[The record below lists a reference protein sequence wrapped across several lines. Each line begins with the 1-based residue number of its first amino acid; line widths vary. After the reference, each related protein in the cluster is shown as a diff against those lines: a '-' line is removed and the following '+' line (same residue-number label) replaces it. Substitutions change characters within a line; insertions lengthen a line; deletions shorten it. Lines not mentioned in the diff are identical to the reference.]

1 MPEKLYELPNSL
13 EAERAVLGAGILSR
27 EALGSAIE
35 ILQPEDFYNS
45 DNAHIWAVLLEMYSQ
60 NKPIDF
66 ITVSEE
72 LTNRKVFER
81 LGGSEFLA
89 GLVDKIWTT
98 ANIIYHAEIVKT
110 HALRRRL
117 IEAGNRIIN
126 LSYRYEIESQEI
138 INEVEKIIFE
148 AVQSKKSSDFKSL
161 SELIAP
167 AFKKVEDAYKNSGQ
181 KIAGFPSGF
190 ADLDNYITGFQ
201 KGSLNILA
209 ARPSMGKTALALNIA
224 QFGGGDDN
232 NPYILIFSLEMSAE
246 QLVRR
251 MFAAEAL
258 INMSAMN
265 HGAMDAEDWQRL
277 NEAAKFL
284 TRKNIYI
291 NDESDLNI
299 LDFRTKCRR
308 FKNQHPEL
316 ALIIVDYLQLMS
328 VGNHRPDSRQQE
340 VSEISRML
348 KIVAREV
355 DCPVIALS
363 QLSRETEKRSE
374 KKPQLSDLRDS
385 GAIEQDADI
394 VMLLYRE
401 DYYTEQAKAEQN
413 SELDSKTELR
423 LAKNRNGNT
432 GTIKLIFQREFTRFV
447 SEADFNNFGG

>member
-1 MPEKLYELPNSL
+1 M
-13 EAERAVLGAGILSR
+13 
-27 EALGSAIE
+27 
-35 ILQPEDFYNS
+35 
-45 DNAHIWAVLLEMYSQ
+45 
-60 NKPIDF
+60 
-66 ITVSEE
+66 
-72 LTNRKVFER
+72 
-81 LGGSEFLA
+81 
-89 GLVDKIWTT
+89 
-98 ANIIYHAEIVKT
+98 
-110 HALRRRL
+110 
-117 IEAGNRIIN
+117 
-126 LSYRYEIESQEI
+126 
-138 INEVEKIIFE
+138 
-148 AVQSKKSSDFKSL
+148 
-161 SELIAP
+161 
-167 AFKKVEDAYKNSGQ
+167 
-181 KIAGFPSGF
+181 
-190 ADLDNYITGFQ
+190 
-201 KGSLNILA
+201 A

-348 KIVAREV
+348 KIVAR
-355 DCPVIALS
+355 
-363 QLSRETEKRSE
+363 
-374 KKPQLSDLRDS
+374 
-385 GAIEQDADI
+385 
-394 VMLLYRE
+394 
-401 DYYTEQAKAEQN
+401 
-413 SELDSKTELR
+413 
-423 LAKNRNGNT
+423 
-432 GTIKLIFQREFTRFV
+432 
-447 SEADFNNFGG
+447 